1 MVDIVRFLESF
12 YDEENFETFYR
23 DIFPVGSFEE
33 KGLFEKGKYNGIA
46 VRVGLN
52 DKKVKR
58 VTITDDLEAIND
70 LVASDDFCIMSP
82 ISYIG
87 KSRSS
92 KNARYLYALAI
103 DLDGVTELSRLQY
116 FHRQISEKP
125 AELYGIW
132 KMPLPTY
139 LVASGTGIHIYYVFK
154 RPVPLFPDVV
164 KELEKLKK
172 RLTWQAWTQG
182 ASSLYDNVQYES
194 LFQGFRMV
202 GTITKVGTRAT
213 AYKVGGKVDI
223 EYLNQFVPKDDVANI
238 GTYKSTLSLEEAKK
252 KYPKWYKRRIIQK
265 QPKGSWICHR
275 GLYEW
280 WRDQLPQKATEG
292 HRYWCI
298 MTLATYAIKCGISRK
313 ELEKD
318 ALKLRPILS
327 DNGDTPFTN
336 DDVIHA
342 LEAYTESYF
351 TYPIKT
357 IMDRTD
363 IHIERNKRN
372 GRTQEMHLKI
382 ARFTRDLTCSTEG
395 RDWRAGNGRPS
406 KQKIVQ
412 DWRKKN
418 PNGKKADCIKK
429 N

>member
-1 MVDIVRFLESF
+1 M
-12 YDEENFETFYR
+12 
-23 DIFPVGSFEE
+23 
-33 KGLFEKGKYNGIA
+33 
-46 VRVGLN
+46 
-52 DKKVKR
+52 
-58 VTITDDLEAIND
+58 
-70 LVASDDFCIMSP
+70 
-82 ISYIG
+82 
-87 KSRSS
+87 
-92 KNARYLYALAI
+92 
-103 DLDGVTELSRLQY
+103 DGVTELSRLQY

-429 N
+429 TKLDKKNSIQMVGDRGTLASIHKKN